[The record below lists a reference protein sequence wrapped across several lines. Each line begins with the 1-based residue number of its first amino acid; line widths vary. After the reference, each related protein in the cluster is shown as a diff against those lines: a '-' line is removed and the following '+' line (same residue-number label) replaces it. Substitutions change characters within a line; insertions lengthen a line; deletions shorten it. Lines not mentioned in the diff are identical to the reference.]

1 MFDAVEQA
9 RLLRLLWAEAKYTPT
24 QGYWPITDL
33 EGNERTVSR
42 GQQEIHDCPNRL
54 VMVTGGVRAGKS
66 NFLAMELLKHIFVPK
81 GLIWLVGPDYEQA
94 KGEFDYMYSPLKAL
108 GLIAPGDESIPEKG
122 SRSFTTIWGCRV
134 QTKSAKDLATVA
146 SFAPHALAGVEMGQ
160 QSHASYEKLQERAL
174 EHGARIFMTGT
185 LEDAQPWYADLW
197 EKWQGPNPEGG
208 KSFSLPSWSN
218 TVKFPGGR
226 EDPKIKALEVGL
238 SPEIFLQRVAAV
250 PYKPSGLVFKLFD
263 RKLHVPEAGLPYDP
277 SLPVEIC
284 IDPAKHTYV
293 VLAVQWRV
301 IPDMFTTNA
310 KGHKVPLSEVRVID
324 EVYEHDTS
332 VYDVIPLTQSRP
344 WFKAV
349 RGGVIDVAGKQEHG
363 NKSHVQIWREET
375 GLNLRS
381 RKVFIPDSIEVVRN
395 RLRIHPQAKQPLLY
409 FDYRLRSD
417 RDVQG
422 RANGLLAEFGLYK
435 WPDWKEGMSTAARP
449 IDANNDAC
457 KALGYWLVDKFGLAL
472 ERPKA
477 ARRVEIR
484 GYL

>member
-1 MFDAVEQA
+1 MIDEREQA
-9 RLLRLLWAEAKYTPT
+9 RLLRLLWAADCYTPT
-24 QGYWPITDL
+24 TGYWPILDL

-42 GQQEIHDCPNRL
+42 GQQEIHDCQARL

-66 NFLAMELLKHIFVPK
+66 QFLAMELLRHIFKPN
-81 GLIWLVGPDYEQA
+81 GLIWLVGPDYWQA
-94 KGEFDYMYSPLKAL
+94 RQEFDYMYGPLKAL
-108 GLIAPGDESIPEKG
+108 GFIEKESIPEKG
-122 SRSFTTIWGCRV
+122 ARTFTTLWGCRV
-134 QTKSAKDLATVA
+134 ETKSAQDLATIA
-146 SFAPHALAGVEMGQ
+146 SAAPHVLAGVEMGQ
-160 QSHASYEKLQERAL
+160 QPHQSYEKLQERAL
-174 EHGARIFMTGT
+174 QHRARIFMTGT

-197 EKWQGPNPEGG
+197 ERWQGDNPEGG
-208 KSFSLPSWSN
+208 RSFSLPSWSN
-218 TVKFPGGR
+218 ARWFPGGR
-226 EDPKIKALEVGL
+226 EDVAIKELEASL
-238 SPEIFLQRVAAV
+238 SPEMFLQRVAAI

-263 RKLHVPEAGLPYDP
+263 RGRHVKTLDYDP
-277 SLPVEIC
+277 ALPVELA
-284 IDPAKHTYV
+284 IDPAQHTYA

-301 IPDMFTTNA
+301 IPGMFTTNA
-310 KGHKVPLSEVRVID
+310 KGHRIPLTEVWVVD
-324 EVYEHDTS
+324 EVYEHDITA
-332 VYDVIPLTQSRP
+332 YDIIPMVQARP

-349 RGGVIDVAGKQEHG
+349 RGGVIDVAGKQQHA
-363 NKSHVQIWREET
+363 NKSQVQIWREET

-435 WPDWKEGMSTAARP
+435 WPDWKEGMASAARP

-472 ERPKA
+472 ERPRHE
-477 ARRVEIR
+477 RRVAIR